1 MMESDFDEFCF
12 VLFNRLVKSLS
23 TKKLIHVL
31 AGLTEFQELVTDS
44 SM

>member
-1 MMESDFDEFCF
+1 MMGKDFDDFCF
-12 VLFNRLVKSLS
+12 VLFDRLIKSLL
-23 TKKLIHVL
+23 TEKLIHVL

>member
-1 MMESDFDEFCF
+1 MMGTDFDDFCF
-12 VLFNRLVKSLS
+12 VLFDRLIKSLL
-23 TKKLIHVL
+23 TEKLIHVL